1 MIGICSIVACI
12 ATWGGVRMGVG
23 LLGIVPY
30 RGVTRLI
37 INNLIIELELET
49 ELVLGP
55 KHNLNKPRPRR
66 TPPQNVGGH

>member
-1 MIGICSIVACI
+1 
-12 ATWGGVRMGVG
+12 MGVG

-37 INNLIIELELET
+37 INNLIIELELELET

-55 KHNLNKPRPRR
+55 KHNLNKPRPGR